1 MTEENNWI
9 QNKRKIGMEIFGY
22 SQWKRGKIMSYVI
35 TNGEYYIKYL
45 HKAQITKDIEES
57 YKFET
62 IDSAKEILQAAPNV
76 LKDYYVYNLKTQR
89 KCWRI
94 MTEEELEEL
103 RARKAKKKSQK
114 AKSGKI
120 KRKTYS
126 PDVKKLLYIKADG
139 RCELCGKKILL
150 EDISIDH
157 RIPLSK
163 GGEDDVSNLACTCD
177 TCNKMKG
184 CILPE
189 DLLDRT
195 SAILTYQMEK
205 KHKYNVFWKITKGII
220 RKMVAKETAVAK

>member
-1 MTEENNWI
+1 
-9 QNKRKIGMEIFGY
+9 
-22 SQWKRGKIMSYVI
+22 MSYVI
-35 TNGEYYIKYL
+35 TNGEYYIKYF
-45 HKAQITKDIEES
+45 HRTQITADIEEAD
-57 YKFET
+57 KFDT
-62 IDSAKEILQAAPNV
+62 IDTAKEILQAAPNI
-76 LKDYYVYNLKTQR
+76 LKDYYVYNIKTKR

-103 RARKAKKKSQK
+103 RARKKAKKKIK
-114 AKSGKI
+114 RTKSGKI

-126 PDVKKLLYIKADG
+126 PDVKKLLYIKAGG

-150 EDISIDH
+150 EDMSLDH

-205 KHKYNVFWKITKGII
+205 KHKYNVFWKMTKGII
-220 RKMVAKETAVAK
+220 RKMVAKETAVVHQ